1 MCPIPLFAPGD
12 FKVKDQDAL
21 QVQTKWRS
29 TAEDCGGE
37 CQHLIQTCG
46 LSVQNQLTGNI
57 TG

>member
-1 MCPIPLFAPGD
+1 M
-12 FKVKDQDAL
+12 KDQDAL
-21 QVQTKWRS
+21 QVQTKWQS

-46 LSVQNQLTGNI
+46 LSVQKQLTGNI